1 MNEHRAMQTATA
13 APKRVSFSD
22 AASRAGFTLPSRGLG
37 AFNLVTLLLCILLP
51 APDGE
56 QQLQIGDLPQ
66 WKSIFHVSS
75 GLLLLLFGWP
85 MLQRKTPPILAWT
98 VLVFVLVLYTK
109 SATVDQRFSPITC
122 AYGTLVFVVGNAACI
137 SRPLIITIFFEHG
150 GQTSPPESTFWSLSF
165 AAELLPTIVYSTY
178 SIMALT
184 KQTTDLL
191 GIEMSLPRSRSSAV
205 QMSPIWFCVW
215 VGYLLKRTDC
225 CPRLQSAMCCY
236 SILFWLIGAPYG
248 LTSAH
253 GQLFM
258 FWTFVLHLCIYTL
271 QGATSPLFHQLGRG
285 SQAFAALLT
294 LNASANVCAGLL
306 FMTQPQSFYQN
317 SSWLLVHRPTS
328 QPWWVSTLW
337 QVYVLGGIHLMFP
350 ASVLVYM
357 HDSTKLVVSL
367 RYLGKP
373 SGHSGMLL

>member
-1 MNEHRAMQTATA
+1 MLPHVR
-13 APKRVSFSD
+13 
-22 AASRAGFTLPSRGLG
+22 ASRYITLPSRGLG
-37 AFNLVTLLLCILLP
+37 AFNLVMLLLCILLP
-51 APDGE
+51 APDAE
-56 QQLQIGDLPQ
+56 QQPQIGDLSQ
-66 WKSIFHVSS
+66 WMSIFHVSS

-98 VLVFVLVLYTK
+98 VLVLVLVLYTK
-109 SATVDQRFSPITC
+109 SCSTEDQRFSPTTC
-122 AYGTLVFVVGNAACI
+122 AHGILVFVVGSAACI
-137 SRPLIITIFFEHG
+137 SRPMIITMFVEHG
-150 GQTSPPESTFWSLSF
+150 RQKSPPASTFWSLSF
-165 AAELLPTIVYSTY
+165 AAELLPTIIYGTY

-191 GIEMSLPRSRSSAV
+191 GIALSLPRSRTSAV
-205 QMSPIWFCVW
+205 QMSPIWICVW
-215 VGYLLKRTDC
+215 MGYLLKRTDC
-225 CPRLQSAMCCY
+225 YPRLQSAMCCY

-248 LTSAH
+248 LTSAS

-271 QGATSPLFHQLGRG
+271 QGATSPLFRQLGRG
-285 SQAFAALLT
+285 SPAFTALLT

-306 FMTQPQSFYQN
+306 FTTQPQSFYQN

-328 QPWWVSTLW
+328 QPWWISTLW

-367 RYLGKP
+367 RYLGTP
-373 SGHSGMLL
+373 SGHSGILL